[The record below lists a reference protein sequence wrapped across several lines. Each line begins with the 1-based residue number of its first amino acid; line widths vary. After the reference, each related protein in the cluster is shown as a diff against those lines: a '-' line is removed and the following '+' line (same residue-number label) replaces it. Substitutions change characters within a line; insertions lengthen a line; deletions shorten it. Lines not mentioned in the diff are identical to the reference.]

1 LSENGRKK
9 VEALRGEADEAEQK
23 LVSRSQAFAE
33 DQKRQNADWKS
44 VRDSLH
50 SRGADAAVEFVR
62 YPSFD
67 GKKWTDTS
75 HYAAIVITPNSETP
89 QFVFLGDAANL
100 EGEPLR
106 EYRSWV
112 ARPAEPTSATP
123 NAQIGHVFYDAF
135 WKPLEPVLGSAKRVY
150 VAPDGVLNQVSLA
163 VVPLGDGRL
172 LSDRLDLRILNGTAD
187 LLRSSTIAQSNTAVL
202 IGNPKFSLSA
212 HEQQQEV
219 ASLNR
224 PQQGAGAQVLAVQS
238 SEFIGP
244 STKPLSRGLLRGNS
258 DGACEGDMNVVP
270 TLPGTENEVRDVFSR
285 LQQQGWALP
294 PPLTGSNALEE
305 AVKRVHHPRVL
316 HIATHG
322 FFLPDPPSRGQ
333 QNSLGGDDPMLRSG
347 LLLAGAARSICGASP
362 AEGLDDGVLTAYEA
376 SLLDLQGTELV
387 VLSACE
393 TGLGATRAGEGVFGL
408 RRAFAEAGADSLLI
422 SMWQVP
428 DEETTRL
435 MSLFYQ
441 NWLAGNDKQSA
452 LQMAQHQ
459 LRAELKARNEDHPFY
474 WGAFVLIGQ

>member
-1 LSENGRKK
+1 M
-9 VEALRGEADEAEQK
+9 
-23 LVSRSQAFAE
+23 
-33 DQKRQNADWKS
+33 
-44 VRDSLH
+44 
-50 SRGADAAVEFVR
+50 
-62 YPSFD
+62 
-67 GKKWTDTS
+67 
-75 HYAAIVITPNSETP
+75 
-89 QFVFLGDAANL
+89 
-100 EGEPLR
+100 
-106 EYRSWV
+106 
-112 ARPAEPTSATP
+112 
-123 NAQIGHVFYDAF
+123 
-135 WKPLEPVLGSAKRVY
+135 
-150 VAPDGVLNQVSLA
+150 
-163 VVPLGDGRL
+163 
-172 LSDRLDLRILNGTAD
+172 
-187 LLRSSTIAQSNTAVL
+187 
-202 IGNPKFSLSA
+202 
-212 HEQQQEV
+212 
-219 ASLNR
+219 NR
-224 PQQGAGAQVLAVQS
+224 PQQGAGAQVLAATQS

-285 LQQQGWALP
+285 LQQQGWTLQ

-305 AVKRVHHPRVL
+305 AIKRVHHPRVL

-333 QNSLGGDDPMLRSG
+333 ENSSSGDDPMLRSG

-459 LRAELKARNEDHPFY
+459 LRAELKAKNEDHPFY